1 MLKQLE
7 EIEKNMRQV
16 LNEINSIGFNYEAIL
31 IDLWPD
37 LKLINFRIQLWN
49 GNNHARNIKDNS
61 CNFTSQDLIEWIE
74 RKKIL
79 FQKFEGEY
87 YNGTRKIQY

>member
-37 LKLINFRIQLWN
+37 RKLMNFRIQLWD
-49 GNNHARNIKDNS
+49 GNNHATNIKNNS
-61 CNFTSQDLIEWIE
+61 CNFTSQGLIEWIE

-79 FQKFEGEY
+79 FQKFEEVL
-87 YNGTRKIQY
+87 